1 MDIYQGICPWKL
13 QWILAVSF
21 SLRWEDCWMEL
32 ASEVINPTPDSE
44 LRELYAELS
53 LSQPQLEL
61 YTESSTNKIKT
72 GAVYRIEH
80 RLASW
85 LELYA
90 EPSTTWN
97 SKI

>member
-32 ASEVINPTPDSE
+32 ASKVINPTPDSE

-53 LSQPQLEL
+53 LSWSCIPNPALTRSKLEL
-61 YTESSTNKIKT
+61 YTESST
-72 GAVYRIEH
+72 G
-80 RLASW
+80 
-85 LELYA
+85 
-90 EPSTTWN
+90 
-97 SKI
+97 